1 MGETWGTWP
10 AGDLAAAIRRRDLS
24 AVELLDHYVERI
36 DRLNPA
42 LNAIVTFD
50 LDRARAA
57 AQAADLVT
65 ARGGEVGPLHG
76 LPITVKDAL
85 EVAGL
90 RCTGGAVEL
99 TDNVA
104 TTDAPVV
111 DRVKRAGAI
120 VLGKTNLPRWSAD
133 AQASNEIFGTTNNP
147 WDLSRGPGGSSGGS
161 AAAVSAGLSAFDI
174 GTDIGGSLRFPAHV
188 SGIYSHK
195 PSFGVVPA
203 LGYLDHMGAGFTE
216 PDINAVGPLARSAD
230 DLEMLL
236 DVMAG
241 PTDERAVAWRLE
253 LPPPRAGSLGEYR
266 MAAWLDDPACP
277 VGASV
282 AGVLDAA
289 VGALEAAGARI
300 DRTARPDVPLEA
312 VRQIGVPLIAAA
324 TALARS
330 EAELADM
337 EAALVDF
344 PDDLSLAARAR
355 GTSLLHRDWARL
367 GEERERVRRAW
378 RHFFVDVDVL
388 LCPVSITPAF
398 PHVPPGSLYGRRAAV
413 DVDGE
418 ARSYSDLSSWT
429 SFIGF
434 AHLPATVAPAGL
446 TANGLPVGI
455 QIVAPFLE
463 DRTSIDVARRMAD
476 VVGGYEVPPLAR

>member
-1 MGETWGTWP
+1 MGEEWGTRT
-10 AGDLAAAIRRRDLS
+10 AGDLAAAIRQREIG
-24 AVELLDHYVERI
+24 AVELFDHYVERI
-36 DRLNPA
+36 ERLNPA

-57 AQAADLVT
+57 ALAADEVT
-65 ARGGEVGPLHG
+65 AHQGEVGPLHG
-76 LPITVKDAL
+76 LPITIKDAL
-85 EVAGL
+85 EVAGM
-90 RCTGGAVEL
+90 RCTGGAIEL
-99 TDNVA
+99 TDHVA

-147 WDLSRGPGGSSGGS
+147 WDLTRGPGGSSGGS
-161 AAAVSAGLSAFDI
+161 AAAVAAGLSAFDI

-203 LGYLDHMGAGFTE
+203 LGYLDHVGAGITE

-230 DLEMLL
+230 DLDLLL

-241 PTDERAVAWRLE
+241 PTAERAVAWQLR
-253 LPPPRAGSLGEYR
+253 LPPPRATTLHDYR

-277 VGASV
+277 VGTAV
-282 AGVLDAA
+282 AGVLDSA
-289 VGALEAAGARI
+289 VRALASAGARI
-300 DRTARPDVPLEA
+300 DHRARPDVPFES

-330 EAELADM
+330 ATELADL

-355 GTSLLHRDWARL
+355 GTTLLHRDWSLL
-367 GEERERVRRAW
+367 GEERERVRQAW
-378 RHFFVDVDVL
+378 RRFFVDVDVL

-398 PHVPPGSLYGRRAAV
+398 PHVPAGSLYGRRTAV
-413 DVDGE
+413 DIDGQP
-418 ARSYSDLSSWT
+418 RPYSDLSCWT

-446 TANGLPVGI
+446 TTEGLPVGI

-463 DRTSIDVARRMAD
+463 DRTAIDVARRLAD
-476 VVGGYEVPPLAR
+476 VVGGYQVPPLAR